1 MNIYVHKWEGYNYR
15 DIIATFR
22 RMGHRVTVEE
32 WKLEHYDEEQEY
44 EEFLEK
50 ELKQEKYD
58 FVFTVNYFAVIAEVC
73 HRRKVP
79 YVSWSCDS
87 PLISMYHET
96 VFYPE
101 NFIFLFDRSDVE
113 EWKQMGVEHVYYLP
127 LGVDVERIDQVLAN
141 AADLPCYENEV
152 AFVGSLYERNSYDRL
167 KPTLPE
173 YLQGYFEA
181 AMEAQRHICD
191 GNIIEPLLTPDILMQ
206 LESYYHLEK
215 SKRSFSN
222 LGLIFSTTVL
232 GFKIASVQRREVL
245 IRLSAQVPVTVY
257 TNSDVQDLLR
267 IRFGGSVDYW
277 SELPK
282 VFSQSKVNLN
292 LTIPNIKS
300 GIPLRVW
307 DVLGAGGFL
316 LTDFQAEFPEYFK
329 NHEDLVWYEEEG
341 EIVELVEY
349 YLRNVEKR
357 RKIAQ
362 NGRKKVESGHSY
374 RNRISKMLDILR
386 FA

>member
-1 MNIYVHKWEGYNYR
+1 MNIYIHKWKGYNYR
-15 DIIATFR
+15 DIIATFC
-22 RMGHRVTVEE
+22 RMGHTVRTEE
-32 WKLEHYDEEQEY
+32 WKLEDYDQNPEY
-44 EEFLEK
+44 EEYLEK
-50 ELKQEKYD
+50 ELKKESYD

-73 HRRKVP
+73 HKRQIP
-79 YVSWSCDS
+79 YVVWSCDS
-87 PLISMYHET
+87 PLISMYHES
-96 VFYPE
+96 VYYPE
-101 NFIFLFDRSDVE
+101 NFFFLFDRMEVE
-113 EWKQMGVEHVYYLP
+113 EWKQMGVKHVWYLP
-127 LGVDVERIDQVLAN
+127 LGVDVERMDDLLKKAE
-141 AADLPCYENEV
+141 DLPCYANEV

-191 GNIIEPLLTPDILMQ
+191 GNIIEPLLTSDILMQ
-206 LESYYHLEK
+206 LESFYHLEK
-215 SKRSFSN
+215 SEHSFSN

-232 GFKIASVQRREVL
+232 GFKMASMQRRELL
-245 IRLSAQVPVTVY
+245 IRLSTKVPVTIY

-267 IRFGGSVDYW
+267 VRFGGSVDYW

-292 LTIPNIKS
+292 FTIPNIKS
-300 GIPLRVW
+300 GIPLRIW

-316 LTDFQAEFPEYFK
+316 LTDYQAELPEYFK
-329 NHEDLVWYEEEG
+329 NHEDLVWYEDESEL
-341 EIVELVEY
+341 VELVEY
-349 YLRNVEKR
+349 YLRNDEKR

-374 RNRISKMLDILR
+374 WNRISKMLDILHI
-386 FA
+386 A